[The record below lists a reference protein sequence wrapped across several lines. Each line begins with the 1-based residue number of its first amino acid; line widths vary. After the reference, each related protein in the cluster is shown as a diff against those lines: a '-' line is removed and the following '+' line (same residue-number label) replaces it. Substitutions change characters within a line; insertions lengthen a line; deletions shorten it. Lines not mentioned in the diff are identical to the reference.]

1 MGFIKHQK
9 VPDGHKMVSF
19 NAVSF
24 FTNVPFD
31 FTIEIILRRI
41 YSKNEIKRFIT
52 KKEMKEIILP
62 CTKVVYFTIS
72 GKTYV
77 QTNSMAMISPLGPVL
92 SA

>member
-1 MGFIKHQK
+1 MSFIKHQT

-19 NAVSF
+19 DAVSL

-31 FTIEIILRRI
+31 ITIEIILRRI
-41 YSKNEIKRFIT
+41 YNKNEIKKSIT

-77 QTNSMAMISPLGPVL
+77 QTNSRAMVSPLGPVL
-92 SA
+92 SV